1 MNTTTIDGLSWRRL
15 VMSGAAAL
23 QNKRE
28 TVNNLNVFPVP
39 DGDTGTNMSMTMT
52 GVLAGNHGG
61 LSSVAA
67 YSAAVAK
74 DMMRSARGNSGVILS
89 LFFRGMARAFD
100 GYDTATPAVLLEA
113 VKQGAK
119 SAAAAVEK
127 PVEGTILTVMR
138 ECATDITVTDDTD
151 FEQLLCRLHDKAE
164 AVLAKT
170 PEMLPALRR
179 ARVVDSGGYGFCRIL
194 EGMKRAMLGE
204 ELTNTDA
211 EEAEVRPAADFE
223 AFDTEEITFT
233 FCTECLVDL
242 HRELSEKTA
251 AKLKK
256 TLSAMGDSMVFTY
269 DEEMLKLHIHTDEPL
284 KVLAMMFPLGAFRAS
299 KIENMKLQH
308 TGIIAA
314 AEGVPEKAPEKPKKP
329 YGIFAVSPGDG
340 FSDVFKELG
349 ADGIIAG
356 GQSMNPSAEDILDAI
371 RACPCETAIVLPN
384 NGNIIMAARQAAEL
398 ESDTNVIVIPTK
410 TLPQGISALFAFN
423 ETRSPEENA
432 EEMTE
437 AARAVTTL
445 SFTRAVRDAE
455 VDGKKV
461 REKQVLGLQDG
472 KVRSAEESYADA
484 VTSMIPLI
492 SDRELITLYYGQG
505 VKEDTAESMEQLL
518 TEAFGNAA
526 EVSLVYGGQPLYP
539 FIISAE

>member
-1 MNTTTIDGLSWRRL
+1 MNTTTIDGLEWRRL
-15 VMSGAAAL
+15 VMSGAAVL
-23 QNKRE
+23 KSNCDV
-28 TVNNLNVFPVP
+28 VNNLNVFPVP

-52 GVLAGNHGG
+52 GVLAGNHAGVA
-61 LSSVAA
+61 SVAS
-67 YSAAVAK
+67 YSAAIAK
-74 DMMRSARGNSGVILS
+74 DMMRAARGNSGVILS

-100 GYDTATPAVLLEA
+100 GHDTITPSILLDAVR
-113 VKQGAK
+113 QGAK
-119 SAAAAVEK
+119 AAAAAVEK

-138 ECATDITVTDDTD
+138 ECAANINVSDNTPFEHLIDD
-151 FEQLLCRLHDKAE
+151 LHSSAE

-194 EGMKRAMLGE
+194 EGMKRAIFGE
-204 ELTNTDA
+204 KVQDVA
-211 EEAEVRPAADFE
+211 PAEVEVNQAASFE
-223 AFDTEEITFT
+223 AFSTDEITFA

-242 HRELSEKTA
+242 HRELSDKTVSR
-251 AKLKK
+251 LKK

-269 DEEMLKLHIHTDEPL
+269 DEEILKLHIHTDEPL
-284 KVLAMMFPLGAFRAS
+284 KVLAMIFPLGALRAS

-308 TGIIAA
+308 TELIQA
-314 AEGVPEKAPEKPKKP
+314 AEEKPVSVPKKP

-356 GQSMNPSAEDILDAI
+356 GQSMNPSAEDILDAM
-371 RACPCETAIVLPN
+371 RQCPCETAIVLPN

-398 ESDTNVIVIPTK
+398 MEDTRVIVIPTK

-423 ETRSPEENA
+423 ETRSPDENA

-437 AARAVTTL
+437 AASAVTTL

-455 VDGKKV
+455 VDGKTVKA
-461 REKQVLGLQDG
+461 RQFLGLQDG
-472 KVRSAEESYADA
+472 KVRSAEDRIEDA
-484 VTSMIPLI
+484 VTSMIPLV

-505 VKEDTAESMEQLL
+505 VKEDAAEAVEQLL
-518 TEAFGNAA
+518 ADTLGNSA
-526 EVSLVYGGQPLYP
+526 EVSMVYGGQPLYP

>member
-1 MNTTTIDGLSWRRL
+1 MNTTTIDGPLWRRL
-15 VMSGAAAL
+15 VMSGAATL
-23 QNKRE
+23 NNKRE

-61 LSSVAA
+61 VASVAA
-67 YSAAVAK
+67 YSAAIAK

-100 GYDTATPAVLLEA
+100 GYDTITPAVLLDA

-119 SAAAAVEK
+119 AAAAAVEK

-138 ECATDITVTDDTD
+138 ECATDITVNEDTY
-151 FEQLLCRLHDKAE
+151 FEQLLDRLHDNAE

-194 EGMKRAMLGE
+194 EGMKRAIFGE
-204 ELTNTDA
+204 ETANTAVD
-211 EEAEVRPAADFE
+211 EAEVRPAADFE
-223 AFDTEEITFT
+223 AFSTEEITFA

-242 HRELSEKTA
+242 HRQLSDKTA

-269 DEEMLKLHIHTDEPL
+269 DEEILKLHIHTDEPL
-284 KVLAMMFPLGAFRAS
+284 KVLAMIFPLGALRAS

-308 TGIIAA
+308 TGLIEA
-314 AEGVPEKAPEKPKKP
+314 AEQAPEQPKKP

-371 RACPCETAIVLPN
+371 KQCPCETAIVLPN
-384 NGNIIMAARQAAEL
+384 NSNIIMAARQAAEL
-398 ESDTNVIVIPTK
+398 ASGTNVIVIPTK

-423 ETRSPEENA
+423 EAREPEENA

-437 AARAVTTL
+437 AASAVTTL

-461 REKQVLGLQDG
+461 KERQVLGLQDG
-472 KVRSAEESYADA
+472 QVKSAEESYADA

-505 VKEDTAESMEQLL
+505 VKEDAAEDMEQLL
-518 TEAFGNAA
+518 ADAFGNSA
-526 EVSLVYGGQPLYP
+526 EVSVVYGGQPLYP

>member
-1 MNTTTIDGLSWRRL
+1 MNTTTIDGLEWRRL
-15 VMSGAAAL
+15 VMSGAAVL
-23 QNKRE
+23 KSNCDV
-28 TVNNLNVFPVP
+28 VNNLNVFPVP

-52 GVLAGNHGG
+52 GVLAGNHAGVA
-61 LSSVAA
+61 SVAS
-67 YSAAVAK
+67 YSAAIAK
-74 DMMRSARGNSGVILS
+74 DMMRAARGNSGVILS

-100 GYDTATPAVLLEA
+100 GHDTITPSILLDAVR
-113 VKQGAK
+113 QGAK

-138 ECATDITVTDDTD
+138 ECAANISVSDNTHFENLLDD
-151 FEQLLCRLHDKAE
+151 LHSSAE
-164 AVLAKT
+164 VVLAKT

-194 EGMKRAMLGE
+194 EGMKRAIRGE
-204 ELTNTDA
+204 QVQDTAT
-211 EEAEVRPAADFE
+211 AEVEVNQAANFE
-223 AFDTEEITFT
+223 AFSTDEITFA

-242 HRELSEKTA
+242 YRELSDKTVS
-251 AKLKK
+251 KLKK

-269 DEEMLKLHIHTDEPL
+269 DEEILKLHIHTDEPL
-284 KVLAMMFPLGAFRAS
+284 KVLAMIFPLGALRAS

-308 TGIIAA
+308 TGLIQA
-314 AEGVPEKAPEKPKKP
+314 AEEKPVTIPKKP

-356 GQSMNPSAEDILDAI
+356 GQSMNPSAEDILDAM
-371 RACPCETAIVLPN
+371 RKCPCETAIVLPN

-398 ESDTNVIVIPTK
+398 MEDTQVIVIPTK

-423 ETRSPEENA
+423 ENRTPDENA

-437 AARAVTTL
+437 AASAVTTL

-455 VDGKKV
+455 VDGKTVKA
-461 REKQVLGLQDG
+461 RQFLGLQDG
-472 KVRSAEESYADA
+472 KVKSAEDRIEDA
-484 VTSMIPLI
+484 VTSMIPLV

-505 VKEDTAESMEQLL
+505 VKEDTAEAVEQLL
-518 TEAFGNAA
+518 ADTLGNSA
-526 EVSLVYGGQPLYP
+526 EVSMVYGGQPLYP

>member
-1 MNTTTIDGLSWRRL
+1 MNTTTIDGPLWRRL
-15 VMSGAAAL
+15 VMSGAATL
-23 QNKRE
+23 NNKRE

-61 LSSVAA
+61 VASVAA
-67 YSAAVAK
+67 YSAAIAK

-100 GYDTATPAVLLEA
+100 GYDTITPAVLLDA

-119 SAAAAVEK
+119 AAAAAVEK

-138 ECATDITVTDDTD
+138 ECATDITVNEDTY
-151 FEQLLCRLHDKAE
+151 FEQLLDRLHDNAE

-194 EGMKRAMLGE
+194 EGMKRAIFGE
-204 ELTNTDA
+204 ETANTA
-211 EEAEVRPAADFE
+211 VEEAEVRPAADFE
-223 AFDTEEITFT
+223 AFSTEEITFA

-242 HRELSEKTA
+242 HRQLSDKTA

-269 DEEMLKLHIHTDEPL
+269 DEEILKLHIHTDEPL
-284 KVLAMMFPLGAFRAS
+284 KVLAMIFPLGALRAS

-308 TGIIAA
+308 TGLIEA
-314 AEGVPEKAPEKPKKP
+314 AEQAPEQPKKP

-371 RACPCETAIVLPN
+371 KQCPCETAIVLPN
-384 NGNIIMAARQAAEL
+384 NSNIIMAARQAAEL
-398 ESDTNVIVIPTK
+398 ASGTNVIVIPTK

-423 ETRSPEENA
+423 EAREPKENA

-437 AARAVTTL
+437 AASAVTTL

-461 REKQVLGLQDG
+461 KERQVLGLQDG
-472 KVRSAEESYADA
+472 KVKSAEESYADA

-505 VKEDTAESMEQLL
+505 VKEDAAEDMEQLL
-518 TEAFGNAA
+518 ADAFGNSA
-526 EVSLVYGGQPLYP
+526 EVSVVYGGQPLYP

>member
-1 MNTTTIDGLSWRRL
+1 MNTTTIDGPLWRRL
-15 VMSGAAAL
+15 VMSGAATL
-23 QNKRE
+23 NNKRE

-61 LSSVAA
+61 VASVAA
-67 YSAAVAK
+67 YSAAIAK

-100 GYDTATPAVLLEA
+100 GYDTITPAVLLDA

-119 SAAAAVEK
+119 AAAAAVEK

-138 ECATDITVTDDTD
+138 ECATDITVNEDTY
-151 FEQLLCRLHDKAE
+151 FEQLLDRLHDNAE

-194 EGMKRAMLGE
+194 EGMKRAIFGE
-204 ELTNTDA
+204 ETANTAVD
-211 EEAEVRPAADFE
+211 EAEVRPAADFE
-223 AFDTEEITFT
+223 AFSTEEITFA

-242 HRELSEKTA
+242 HRQLSDKTA

-269 DEEMLKLHIHTDEPL
+269 DEEILKLHIHTDEPL
-284 KVLAMMFPLGAFRAS
+284 KVLAMIFPLGALRAS

-308 TGIIAA
+308 TGLIEA
-314 AEGVPEKAPEKPKKP
+314 AEQAPEQPKKP

-371 RACPCETAIVLPN
+371 KQCPCETAIVLPN
-384 NGNIIMAARQAAEL
+384 NSNIIMAARQAAEL
-398 ESDTNVIVIPTK
+398 ASGTNVIVIPTK

-423 ETRSPEENA
+423 EARGPEENA

-437 AARAVTTL
+437 AASAVTTL

-461 REKQVLGLQDG
+461 KERQVLGLQDG
-472 KVRSAEESYADA
+472 KVKSAEESYADA

-505 VKEDTAESMEQLL
+505 VKEDAAEDMEQLL
-518 TEAFGNAA
+518 ADAFGNSA
-526 EVSLVYGGQPLYP
+526 EVSVVYGGQPLYP

>member
-1 MNTTTIDGLSWRRL
+1 MNTTTIDGLEWRRL
-15 VMSGAAAL
+15 VMSGAAVL
-23 QNKRE
+23 KSNCDV
-28 TVNNLNVFPVP
+28 VNNLNVFPVP

-52 GVLAGNHGG
+52 GVLAGNHAGVT
-61 LSSVAA
+61 SVAS
-67 YSAAVAK
+67 YSAAIAK
-74 DMMRSARGNSGVILS
+74 DMMRAARGNSGVILS

-100 GYDTATPAVLLEA
+100 GHDTITPSILLDAVR
-113 VKQGAK
+113 QGAK
-119 SAAAAVEK
+119 AAAAAVEK

-138 ECATDITVTDDTD
+138 ECAVNINISDDTH
-151 FEQLLCRLHDKAE
+151 FENLIDDLHSNAE

-194 EGMKRAMLGE
+194 EGMKRAILGE
-204 ELTNTDA
+204 QVQDTA
-211 EEAEVRPAADFE
+211 PAEVEVNQAASFE
-223 AFDTEEITFT
+223 AFSTDEITFA

-242 HRELSEKTA
+242 HRELSDKTVS
-251 AKLKK
+251 KLKK

-269 DEEMLKLHIHTDEPL
+269 DEEILKLHIHTDEPL
-284 KVLAMMFPLGAFRAS
+284 KVLAMIFPLGALRAS

-308 TGIIAA
+308 TGLIQA
-314 AEGVPEKAPEKPKKP
+314 AEQAPVSIPKKP

-356 GQSMNPSAEDILDAI
+356 GQSMNPSAEDILDAM
-371 RACPCETAIVLPN
+371 RQCPCETAIVLPN

-398 ESDTNVIVIPTK
+398 MEDTRVIVIPTK

-423 ETRSPEENA
+423 ETRSPDENT

-437 AARAVTTL
+437 AAHAVTTL

-455 VDGKKV
+455 VDGKTVKA
-461 REKQVLGLQDG
+461 RQFLGLQDG
-472 KVRSAEESYADA
+472 KVKSAEDCIEDA
-484 VTSMIPLI
+484 VTSMIPLV

-505 VKEDTAESMEQLL
+505 VKEDTAEAVEQLL
-518 TEAFGNAA
+518 ADTLGNSA
-526 EVSLVYGGQPLYP
+526 EVSMVYGGQPLYP

>member
-1 MNTTTIDGLSWRRL
+1 MNTTTIDGPLWRRL
-15 VMSGAAAL
+15 VMSGAATL
-23 QNKRE
+23 NNKRE

-61 LSSVAA
+61 VASVAA
-67 YSAAVAK
+67 YSAAIAK

-100 GYDTATPAVLLEA
+100 GYDTITPAVLLDA

-119 SAAAAVEK
+119 AAAAAVEK

-138 ECATDITVTDDTD
+138 ECATDITVNEDTY
-151 FEQLLCRLHDKAE
+151 FEQLLDRLHDNAE

-194 EGMKRAMLGE
+194 EGMKRAIFGE
-204 ELTNTDA
+204 ETANTAVD
-211 EEAEVRPAADFE
+211 EAEVRPAADFE
-223 AFDTEEITFT
+223 AFSTEEITFA

-242 HRELSEKTA
+242 HRQLSDKTA

-269 DEEMLKLHIHTDEPL
+269 DEEILKLHIHTDEPL
-284 KVLAMMFPLGAFRAS
+284 KVLAMIFPLGALRAS

-308 TGIIAA
+308 TGLIEA
-314 AEGVPEKAPEKPKKP
+314 AEQAPEQPKKP

-371 RACPCETAIVLPN
+371 KQCPCETAIVLPN
-384 NGNIIMAARQAAEL
+384 NSNIIMAARQAAEL
-398 ESDTNVIVIPTK
+398 ASGTNVIVIPTK

-423 ETRSPEENA
+423 ETRGPEENA

-437 AARAVTTL
+437 AASAVTTL

-461 REKQVLGLQDG
+461 KERQVLGLQDG
-472 KVRSAEESYADA
+472 KVKSAEESYADA

-505 VKEDTAESMEQLL
+505 VKEDAAEDMEQLL
-518 TEAFGNAA
+518 ADAFGNNA
-526 EVSLVYGGQPLYP
+526 EISVVYGGQPLYP

>member
-1 MNTTTIDGLSWRRL
+1 MNTTTIDGPLWRRL
-15 VMSGAAAL
+15 VMSGAATL
-23 QNKRE
+23 NNKRE

-61 LSSVAA
+61 VASVAA
-67 YSAAVAK
+67 YSAAIAK

-100 GYDTATPAVLLEA
+100 GYDTITPAVLLDA

-119 SAAAAVEK
+119 AAAAAVEK

-138 ECATDITVTDDTD
+138 ECATDITVNEDTY
-151 FEQLLCRLHDKAE
+151 FEQLLDRLHDNAE

-194 EGMKRAMLGE
+194 EGMKRAIFGE
-204 ELTNTDA
+204 ETANTA
-211 EEAEVRPAADFE
+211 VEEAEVRPAADFE
-223 AFDTEEITFT
+223 AFSTEEITFA

-242 HRELSEKTA
+242 HRQLSDKTA

-269 DEEMLKLHIHTDEPL
+269 DEEILKLHIHTDEPL
-284 KVLAMMFPLGAFRAS
+284 KVLAMIFPLGSLRAS

-308 TGIIAA
+308 TGLIEA
-314 AEGVPEKAPEKPKKP
+314 AEQAPEQPKKP

-371 RACPCETAIVLPN
+371 KQCPCETAIVLPN
-384 NGNIIMAARQAAEL
+384 NSNIIMAARQAAEL
-398 ESDTNVIVIPTK
+398 ASGTNVIVIPTK

-423 ETRSPEENA
+423 EAREPEENA

-437 AARAVTTL
+437 AASAVTTL

-461 REKQVLGLQDG
+461 KERQVLGLQDG
-472 KVRSAEESYADA
+472 KVKSAEESYADA

-505 VKEDTAESMEQLL
+505 VKEDAAEDMEQLL
-518 TEAFGNAA
+518 ADAFGNNA
-526 EVSLVYGGQPLYP
+526 EVSVVYGGQPLYP

>member
-1 MNTTTIDGLSWRRL
+1 MNTTTIDGPLWRRL
-15 VMSGAAAL
+15 VMSGAATL
-23 QNKRE
+23 NNKRE

-61 LSSVAA
+61 VASVAA
-67 YSAAVAK
+67 YSAAIAK

-100 GYDTATPAVLLEA
+100 GYDTITPAVLLDA

-119 SAAAAVEK
+119 AAAAAVEK
-127 PVEGTILTVMR
+127 PVEGTILTVLR
-138 ECATDITVTDDTD
+138 ECATDITVNEDTY
-151 FEQLLCRLHDKAE
+151 FEQLLDRLHDNAE

-194 EGMKRAMLGE
+194 EGMKRAIFGE
-204 ELTNTDA
+204 ETANTA
-211 EEAEVRPAADFE
+211 VEEAEVRPAADFE
-223 AFDTEEITFT
+223 AFSTEEITFA

-242 HRELSEKTA
+242 HRQLSDKTA

-269 DEEMLKLHIHTDEPL
+269 DEEILKLHIHTDEPL
-284 KVLAMMFPLGAFRAS
+284 KVLAMIFPLGALRAS

-308 TGIIAA
+308 TGLIEA
-314 AEGVPEKAPEKPKKP
+314 AEQAPEQPKKP

-371 RACPCETAIVLPN
+371 KQCPCETAIVLPN
-384 NGNIIMAARQAAEL
+384 NSNIIMAARQAAEL
-398 ESDTNVIVIPTK
+398 ASGTNVIVIPTK

-423 ETRSPEENA
+423 EARGPEENA

-437 AARAVTTL
+437 AASAVTTL

-461 REKQVLGLQDG
+461 KERQVLGLQDG
-472 KVRSAEESYADA
+472 KVKSAEESYADA

-505 VKEDTAESMEQLL
+505 VKEDAAEDMEQLL
-518 TEAFGNAA
+518 ADAFGNSA
-526 EVSLVYGGQPLYP
+526 EVSVVYGGQPLYP

>member
-1 MNTTTIDGLSWRRL
+1 MNTTTIDGLEWRRL
-15 VMSGAAAL
+15 VMSGAAVL
-23 QNKRE
+23 KSNCDV
-28 TVNNLNVFPVP
+28 VNNLNVFPVP

-52 GVLAGNHGG
+52 GVLAGNHAGVA
-61 LSSVAA
+61 SVAS
-67 YSAAVAK
+67 YSAAIAK
-74 DMMRSARGNSGVILS
+74 DMMRAARGNSGVILS

-100 GYDTATPAVLLEA
+100 GHDTITPSILLDAVR
-113 VKQGAK
+113 QGAK

-138 ECATDITVTDDTD
+138 ECAANISVSDNTHFENLLDD
-151 FEQLLCRLHDKAE
+151 LHSSAE
-164 AVLAKT
+164 VVLAKT

-194 EGMKRAMLGE
+194 EGMKRAIRGE
-204 ELTNTDA
+204 QVQDTAT
-211 EEAEVRPAADFE
+211 AEVEVNQAANFE
-223 AFDTEEITFT
+223 AFSTDEITFA

-242 HRELSEKTA
+242 YRELSDKTVSR
-251 AKLKK
+251 LKK

-269 DEEMLKLHIHTDEPL
+269 DEEILKLHIHTDEPL
-284 KVLAMMFPLGAFRAS
+284 KVLAMIFPLGALRAS

-308 TGIIAA
+308 TGLIQA
-314 AEGVPEKAPEKPKKP
+314 AEEKPVTIPKKP

-356 GQSMNPSAEDILDAI
+356 GQSMNPSAEDILDAM
-371 RACPCETAIVLPN
+371 RKCPCETAIVLPN

-398 ESDTNVIVIPTK
+398 MEDTRVIVIPTK

-423 ETRSPEENA
+423 DNRTPDENA

-437 AARAVTTL
+437 AASAVTTL

-455 VDGKKV
+455 VDGKTVKA
-461 REKQVLGLQDG
+461 RQFLGLQDG
-472 KVRSAEESYADA
+472 KVKSAEDRIEDA
-484 VTSMIPLI
+484 VTSMIPLV

-505 VKEDTAESMEQLL
+505 VKEDTAEAVEQLL
-518 TEAFGNAA
+518 ADTLGNSA
-526 EVSLVYGGQPLYP
+526 EVSMVYGGQPLYP

>member
-1 MNTTTIDGLSWRRL
+1 MNTTTIDGPLWRRL
-15 VMSGAAAL
+15 VMSGAATL
-23 QNKRE
+23 NNKRE

-61 LSSVAA
+61 VASVAA
-67 YSAAVAK
+67 YSAAIAK

-100 GYDTATPAVLLEA
+100 GYDTITPAVLLDA

-119 SAAAAVEK
+119 AAAAAVEK

-138 ECATDITVTDDTD
+138 ECATDITVNEDTY
-151 FEQLLCRLHDKAE
+151 FEQLLDRLHDNAE

-194 EGMKRAMLGE
+194 EGMKRAIFGE
-204 ELTNTDA
+204 ETANTAVD
-211 EEAEVRPAADFE
+211 EAEVRPAADFE
-223 AFDTEEITFT
+223 AFSTEEITFA

-242 HRELSEKTA
+242 HRQLSDKTA

-269 DEEMLKLHIHTDEPL
+269 DEEILKLHIHTDEPL
-284 KVLAMMFPLGAFRAS
+284 KVLAMIFPLGALRAS

-308 TGIIAA
+308 TGLIEA
-314 AEGVPEKAPEKPKKP
+314 AEQAPEQPKKP

-371 RACPCETAIVLPN
+371 KQCPCETAIVLPN
-384 NGNIIMAARQAAEL
+384 NSNIIMAARQAAEL
-398 ESDTNVIVIPTK
+398 ASGTNVIVIPTK

-423 ETRSPEENA
+423 EAREPEENA

-437 AARAVTTL
+437 AASAVTTL

-461 REKQVLGLQDG
+461 KERQVLGLQDG
-472 KVRSAEESYADA
+472 KVKSAEESYADA

-505 VKEDTAESMEQLL
+505 VKEDAAEDMEQLL
-518 TEAFGNAA
+518 ADAFGNSA
-526 EVSLVYGGQPLYP
+526 EVSVVYGGQPLYP

>member
-1 MNTTTIDGLSWRRL
+1 MNTTTIDGPLWRRL
-15 VMSGAAAL
+15 VMSGAATL
-23 QNKRE
+23 NNKRE

-61 LSSVAA
+61 VASVAA
-67 YSAAVAK
+67 YSAAIAK

-100 GYDTATPAVLLEA
+100 GYDTITPAVLLDA

-119 SAAAAVEK
+119 AAAAAVEK

-138 ECATDITVTDDTD
+138 ECATDITVNEDTY
-151 FEQLLCRLHDKAE
+151 FEQLLDRLHDNAE

-194 EGMKRAMLGE
+194 EGMKRAIFGE
-204 ELTNTDA
+204 ETANTA
-211 EEAEVRPAADFE
+211 VEEAEVRPAADFE
-223 AFDTEEITFT
+223 AFSTEEITFA

-242 HRELSEKTA
+242 HRQLSDKTA

-269 DEEMLKLHIHTDEPL
+269 DEEILKLHIHTDEPL
-284 KVLAMMFPLGAFRAS
+284 KVLAMIFPLGALRAS

-308 TGIIAA
+308 TGLIEA
-314 AEGVPEKAPEKPKKP
+314 AEQAPEQPKKP

-356 GQSMNPSAEDILDAI
+356 GQSMNPSADDILVAI
-371 RACPCETAIVLPN
+371 KQCPCETAIVLPN
-384 NGNIIMAARQAAEL
+384 NSNIIMAARQAAEL
-398 ESDTNVIVIPTK
+398 ASGTNVIVIPTK
-410 TLPQGISALFAFN
+410 TLPQGLSALFAFN
-423 ETRSPEENA
+423 EAREPEENA

-437 AARAVTTL
+437 AASAVTTL

-461 REKQVLGLQDG
+461 KERQVLGLQDG
-472 KVRSAEESYADA
+472 KVKSAEESYADA

-505 VKEDTAESMEQLL
+505 VKEDAAEDMEQLL
-518 TEAFGNAA
+518 ANAFGNNA
-526 EVSLVYGGQPLYP
+526 EVSVVYGGQPLYP

>member
-1 MNTTTIDGLSWRRL
+1 MNTTTIDGPLWRRL
-15 VMSGAAAL
+15 VMSGAATL
-23 QNKRE
+23 NNKRE

-61 LSSVAA
+61 VASVAA
-67 YSAAVAK
+67 YSAAIAK

-100 GYDTATPAVLLEA
+100 GYDTITPAVLLDA

-119 SAAAAVEK
+119 AAAAAVEK

-138 ECATDITVTDDTD
+138 ECATDITVNEDTY
-151 FEQLLCRLHDKAE
+151 FEQLLDRLHDNAE

-194 EGMKRAMLGE
+194 EGMKRAIFGE
-204 ELTNTDA
+204 ETANTA
-211 EEAEVRPAADFE
+211 VEEAEVRPAADFE
-223 AFDTEEITFT
+223 AFSTEEITFA

-242 HRELSEKTA
+242 HRQLSDKTA

-269 DEEMLKLHIHTDEPL
+269 DEEILKLHIHTDEPL
-284 KVLAMMFPLGAFRAS
+284 KVLAMIFPLGALRAS

-308 TGIIAA
+308 TGLIEA
-314 AEGVPEKAPEKPKKP
+314 AEQAPEQPKKP

-371 RACPCETAIVLPN
+371 KQCPCETAIVLPN
-384 NGNIIMAARQAAEL
+384 NSNIIMAARQAAEL
-398 ESDTNVIVIPTK
+398 ASGTNVIVIPTK

-423 ETRSPEENA
+423 ETREPEENA

-437 AARAVTTL
+437 AASAVTTL

-461 REKQVLGLQDG
+461 KERQVLGLQDG
-472 KVRSAEESYADA
+472 KVKSAEESYADA

-505 VKEDTAESMEQLL
+505 VKEDAAEDMEQLL
-518 TEAFGNAA
+518 ADAFGNSA
-526 EVSLVYGGQPLYP
+526 EVSVVYGGQPLYP

>member
-1 MNTTTIDGLSWRRL
+1 MNTTTIDGPLWRRL
-15 VMSGAAAL
+15 VMSGAATL
-23 QNKRE
+23 NNKRE

-61 LSSVAA
+61 VASVAA
-67 YSAAVAK
+67 YSAAIAK

-89 LFFRGMARAFD
+89 LFFCGMARAFD
-100 GYDTATPAVLLEA
+100 GYDTITPAVLLDA

-119 SAAAAVEK
+119 AAAAAVEK

-138 ECATDITVTDDTD
+138 ECATDITVNEDTY
-151 FEQLLCRLHDKAE
+151 FEQLLDRLHDNAE

-194 EGMKRAMLGE
+194 EGMKRAIFGE
-204 ELTNTDA
+204 ETANTA
-211 EEAEVRPAADFE
+211 VEEAEVRPAADFE
-223 AFDTEEITFT
+223 AFSTEEITFA

-242 HRELSEKTA
+242 HRQLSDKTA

-269 DEEMLKLHIHTDEPL
+269 DEEILKLHIHTDEPL
-284 KVLAMMFPLGAFRAS
+284 KVLAMIFPLGALRAS

-308 TGIIAA
+308 TGLIEA
-314 AEGVPEKAPEKPKKP
+314 AEQAPEQPKKP

-371 RACPCETAIVLPN
+371 KQCPCETAIVLPN
-384 NGNIIMAARQAAEL
+384 NSNIIMAARQAAEL
-398 ESDTNVIVIPTK
+398 ASGTNVIVIPTK

-423 ETRSPEENA
+423 EARGPEENA

-437 AARAVTTL
+437 AASAVTTL

-461 REKQVLGLQDG
+461 KERQVLGLQDG
-472 KVRSAEESYADA
+472 KVKSAEESYADA

-505 VKEDTAESMEQLL
+505 VKEDAAEDMEQLL
-518 TEAFGNAA
+518 ADAFGNSA
-526 EVSLVYGGQPLYP
+526 EVSVVYGGQPLYP

>member
-1 MNTTTIDGLSWRRL
+1 MNTTTIDGPLWRRL
-15 VMSGAAAL
+15 VMSGAATL
-23 QNKRE
+23 NNKRE

-61 LSSVAA
+61 VASVAA
-67 YSAAVAK
+67 YSAAIAK

-100 GYDTATPAVLLEA
+100 GYDTITPAVLLDA

-119 SAAAAVEK
+119 AAAAAVEK

-138 ECATDITVTDDTD
+138 ECATDITVNEDTY
-151 FEQLLCRLHDKAE
+151 FEQLLDRLHDNAE

-194 EGMKRAMLGE
+194 EGMKRAIFGE
-204 ELTNTDA
+204 ETANTA
-211 EEAEVRPAADFE
+211 VEEAEVRPAADFE
-223 AFDTEEITFT
+223 AFSTEEITFA

-242 HRELSEKTA
+242 HRQLSDKTA

-269 DEEMLKLHIHTDEPL
+269 DEEILKLHIHTDEPL
-284 KVLAMMFPLGAFRAS
+284 KVLAMIFPLGALRAS

-308 TGIIAA
+308 TGLIEA
-314 AEGVPEKAPEKPKKP
+314 AEQAPEQPKKP

-371 RACPCETAIVLPN
+371 KQCPCETAIVLPN
-384 NGNIIMAARQAAEL
+384 NSNIIMAARQAAEL
-398 ESDTNVIVIPTK
+398 ASGTNVIVIPTK

-423 ETRSPEENA
+423 ETREPEENA

-437 AARAVTTL
+437 AASAVTTL

-461 REKQVLGLQDG
+461 KERQVLGLQDG
-472 KVRSAEESYADA
+472 KVKSAEESYADA

-505 VKEDTAESMEQLL
+505 VKEDAAEDMEQLL
-518 TEAFGNAA
+518 ADAFGNNA
-526 EVSLVYGGQPLYP
+526 EVSVVYGGQPLYP

>member
-1 MNTTTIDGLSWRRL
+1 MNTTTIDGLEWRRL
-15 VMSGAAAL
+15 VMSGAAVL
-23 QNKRE
+23 KSNCDV
-28 TVNNLNVFPVP
+28 VNNLNVFPVP

-52 GVLAGNHGG
+52 GVLAGNHAGVA
-61 LSSVAA
+61 SVAS
-67 YSAAVAK
+67 YSAAIAK
-74 DMMRSARGNSGVILS
+74 DMMRAARGNSGVILS

-100 GYDTATPAVLLEA
+100 GHDTITPSILLDAVR
-113 VKQGAK
+113 QGAK

-138 ECATDITVTDDTD
+138 ECAANISVSDNTHFENLLDD
-151 FEQLLCRLHDKAE
+151 LHSSAE
-164 AVLAKT
+164 VVLAKT

-194 EGMKRAMLGE
+194 EGMKRAIRGE
-204 ELTNTDA
+204 QVQDTAT
-211 EEAEVRPAADFE
+211 AEVEVNQAANFE
-223 AFDTEEITFT
+223 AFSTDEITFA

-242 HRELSEKTA
+242 YRELSDKTVS
-251 AKLKK
+251 KLKK

-269 DEEMLKLHIHTDEPL
+269 DEEILKLHIHTDEPL
-284 KVLAMMFPLGAFRAS
+284 KVLAMIFPLGALRAS

-308 TGIIAA
+308 TGLIQA
-314 AEGVPEKAPEKPKKP
+314 AEEKPVTIPKKP

-356 GQSMNPSAEDILDAI
+356 GQSMNPSAEDILDAM
-371 RACPCETAIVLPN
+371 RKCPCETAIVLPN

-398 ESDTNVIVIPTK
+398 MEDTQVIVIPTK

-423 ETRSPEENA
+423 DNRTPDENA

-437 AARAVTTL
+437 AASAVTTL

-455 VDGKKV
+455 VDGKTVKA
-461 REKQVLGLQDG
+461 RQFLGLQDG
-472 KVRSAEESYADA
+472 KVKSAEDRIEDA
-484 VTSMIPLI
+484 VTSMIPLV

-505 VKEDTAESMEQLL
+505 VKEDTAEAVEQLL
-518 TEAFGNAA
+518 ADTLGNSA
-526 EVSLVYGGQPLYP
+526 EVSMVYGGQPLYP

>member
-1 MNTTTIDGLSWRRL
+1 MNTTTIDGPLWRRL
-15 VMSGAAAL
+15 VMSGAATL
-23 QNKRE
+23 NNKRE

-61 LSSVAA
+61 VASVAA
-67 YSAAVAK
+67 YSAAIAK

-100 GYDTATPAVLLEA
+100 GYDTITPAVLLDA

-119 SAAAAVEK
+119 AAAAAVEK

-138 ECATDITVTDDTD
+138 ECATDITVNEDTY
-151 FEQLLCRLHDKAE
+151 FEQLLDRLHDNAE

-194 EGMKRAMLGE
+194 EGMKRAIFGE
-204 ELTNTDA
+204 ETANTA
-211 EEAEVRPAADFE
+211 VEEAEVRPAADFE
-223 AFDTEEITFT
+223 AFSTEEITFA

-242 HRELSEKTA
+242 HRQLSDKTA

-256 TLSAMGDSMVFTY
+256 TLSDMGDSMVFTY
-269 DEEMLKLHIHTDEPL
+269 DEEILKLHIHTDEPL
-284 KVLAMMFPLGAFRAS
+284 KVLAMIFPLGALRAS

-308 TGIIAA
+308 TGLIEA
-314 AEGVPEKAPEKPKKP
+314 AEQAPEQPKKP

-356 GQSMNPSAEDILDAI
+356 GQSMNPSAEDILDTI
-371 RACPCETAIVLPN
+371 KQCPCETAIVLPN
-384 NGNIIMAARQAAEL
+384 NSNIIMAARQAAEL
-398 ESDTNVIVIPTK
+398 ASGTNVIVIPTK

-423 ETRSPEENA
+423 ETREPEENA

-437 AARAVTTL
+437 AASAVTTL

-461 REKQVLGLQDG
+461 KERQVLGLQDG
-472 KVRSAEESYADA
+472 KVKSAEESYTDA

-505 VKEDTAESMEQLL
+505 VKEDAAEDMEQLL
-518 TEAFGNAA
+518 ADAFGNNA
-526 EVSLVYGGQPLYP
+526 EVSVVYGGQPLYP

>member
-1 MNTTTIDGLSWRRL
+1 MNTTTIDGPLWRRL
-15 VMSGAAAL
+15 VMSGAATL
-23 QNKRE
+23 NNKRE

-61 LSSVAA
+61 VASVAA
-67 YSAAVAK
+67 YSAAIAK

-100 GYDTATPAVLLEA
+100 GYDTITPAVLLDA

-119 SAAAAVEK
+119 AAAAAVEK

-138 ECATDITVTDDTD
+138 ECATDITVNEDTY
-151 FEQLLCRLHDKAE
+151 FEQLLDRLHDNAE

-194 EGMKRAMLGE
+194 EGMKRAIFGE
-204 ELTNTDA
+204 ETANTA
-211 EEAEVRPAADFE
+211 VEEAEVRPAADFE
-223 AFDTEEITFT
+223 AFSTEEITFA

-242 HRELSEKTA
+242 HRQLSDKTA

-269 DEEMLKLHIHTDEPL
+269 DEEILKLHIHTDEPL
-284 KVLAMMFPLGAFRAS
+284 KVLAMIFPLGALRAS

-308 TGIIAA
+308 TGLIEA
-314 AEGVPEKAPEKPKKP
+314 AEQAPEQPKKP

-356 GQSMNPSAEDILDAI
+356 GQSMNPSADDILVAI
-371 RACPCETAIVLPN
+371 KQCPCETAIVLPN
-384 NGNIIMAARQAAEL
+384 NSNIIMAARQAAEL
-398 ESDTNVIVIPTK
+398 ASGTNVIVIPTK

-423 ETRSPEENA
+423 EAREPEENA

-437 AARAVTTL
+437 AASAVTTL

-461 REKQVLGLQDG
+461 KERQVLGLQDG
-472 KVRSAEESYADA
+472 KVKSAEESYADA

-505 VKEDTAESMEQLL
+505 VKEDAAEDMEQLL
-518 TEAFGNAA
+518 ANAFGNNA
-526 EVSLVYGGQPLYP
+526 EVSVVYGGQPLYP

>member
-1 MNTTTIDGLSWRRL
+1 MNTTTIDGPLWRRL
-15 VMSGAAAL
+15 VMSGAATL
-23 QNKRE
+23 NNKRE

-61 LSSVAA
+61 VASVAA
-67 YSAAVAK
+67 YSAAIAK

-100 GYDTATPAVLLEA
+100 GYDTITPAVLLDA

-119 SAAAAVEK
+119 AAAAAVEK

-138 ECATDITVTDDTD
+138 ECATDITVNEDTY
-151 FEQLLCRLHDKAE
+151 FEQLLDRLHDNAE

-194 EGMKRAMLGE
+194 EGMKRAIFGE
-204 ELTNTDA
+204 ETANTA
-211 EEAEVRPAADFE
+211 VEEAEVRPAADFE
-223 AFDTEEITFT
+223 AFSTEEITFA

-242 HRELSEKTA
+242 HRQLSDKTA

-269 DEEMLKLHIHTDEPL
+269 DEEILKLHIHTDEPL
-284 KVLAMMFPLGAFRAS
+284 KVLAMIFPLGALRAS

-308 TGIIAA
+308 TGLIEA
-314 AEGVPEKAPEKPKKP
+314 AEQAPEQPKKP

-371 RACPCETAIVLPN
+371 KQCPCETAIVLPN
-384 NGNIIMAARQAAEL
+384 NSNIIMAARQAAEL
-398 ESDTNVIVIPTK
+398 ASGTNVIVIPTK

-423 ETRSPEENA
+423 EAREPEENA

-437 AARAVTTL
+437 AASAVTTL

-461 REKQVLGLQDG
+461 KERQVLGLQDG
-472 KVRSAEESYADA
+472 KVKSAEESYADA

-505 VKEDTAESMEQLL
+505 VKEDAAEDMEQLL
-518 TEAFGNAA
+518 ADAFGNNA
-526 EVSLVYGGQPLYP
+526 EVSVVYGGQPLYP

>member
-1 MNTTTIDGLSWRRL
+1 MNTTTIDGPLWRRL
-15 VMSGAAAL
+15 VMSGAATL
-23 QNKRE
+23 NNKRE

-61 LSSVAA
+61 VASVAA
-67 YSAAVAK
+67 YSAAIAK

-100 GYDTATPAVLLEA
+100 GYDTITPAVLLDA

-119 SAAAAVEK
+119 AAAAAVEK

-138 ECATDITVTDDTD
+138 ECATDITVNEDTY
-151 FEQLLCRLHDKAE
+151 FEQLLDRLHDNAE

-194 EGMKRAMLGE
+194 EGMKRAIFGE
-204 ELTNTDA
+204 ETANTA
-211 EEAEVRPAADFE
+211 VEEAEVRPAADFE
-223 AFDTEEITFT
+223 AFSTEEITFS

-242 HRELSEKTA
+242 HRELSDKTA

-269 DEEMLKLHIHTDEPL
+269 DEEILKLHIHTDEPL
-284 KVLAMMFPLGAFRAS
+284 KVLAMIFPLGALRAS

-308 TGIIAA
+308 TGLIEA
-314 AEGVPEKAPEKPKKP
+314 AEQAPEQPKKP

-371 RACPCETAIVLPN
+371 KQCPCETAIVLPN
-384 NGNIIMAARQAAEL
+384 NSNIIMAARQAAEL
-398 ESDTNVIVIPTK
+398 ASGTNVIVIPTK

-423 ETRSPEENA
+423 EAREPEENA

-437 AARAVTTL
+437 AASAVTTL

-461 REKQVLGLQDG
+461 KERQVLGLQDG
-472 KVRSAEESYADA
+472 KVKSAEESYADA

-505 VKEDTAESMEQLL
+505 VKEDAAEDMEQLL
-518 TEAFGNAA
+518 ADAFGNNA
-526 EVSLVYGGQPLYP
+526 EVSVVYGGQPLYP

>member
-1 MNTTTIDGLSWRRL
+1 MNTTTIDGLNWRRL
-15 VMSGAAAL
+15 VMSGAAVL
-23 QNKRE
+23 KNKCDV
-28 TVNNLNVFPVP
+28 VNNLNVFPVP

-52 GVLAGNHGG
+52 GVLAGNHAGV
-61 LSSVAA
+61 SSVAA
-67 YSAAVAK
+67 YSAAIAK
-74 DMMRSARGNSGVILS
+74 DMMRAARGNSGVILS

-100 GYDTATPAVLLEA
+100 GHDTITPRLLLDA

-119 SAAAAVEK
+119 AAAAAVEK

-138 ECATDITVTDDTD
+138 ECATDISISDDTP
-151 FEQLLCRLHDKAE
+151 FEQLLDDLHGNAE
-164 AVLAKT
+164 VVLAKT

-194 EGMKRAMLGE
+194 EGMKRAILGE
-204 ELTNTDA
+204 ELTATAETDNT
-211 EEAEVRPAADFE
+211 EVRQAADFE
-223 AFDTEEITFT
+223 AFSTEEITFA

-242 HRELSEKTA
+242 HRELSDKTVSR
-251 AKLKK
+251 LKK
-256 TLSAMGDSMVFTY
+256 ALSAMGDSMVFTY
-269 DEEMLKLHIHTDEPL
+269 DEEILKLHIHTDEPL
-284 KVLAMMFPLGAFRAS
+284 KVLAMIFPLGALRAS

-308 TGIIAA
+308 TGLIQA
-314 AEGVPEKAPEKPKKP
+314 AEEQPVVIPKKP

-356 GQSMNPSAEDILDAI
+356 GQSMNPSADDILKAMQ
-371 RACPCETAIVLPN
+371 ACPCKTAIVLPN

-398 ESDTNVIVIPTK
+398 MTDTRVIVIPTK

-423 ETRSPEENA
+423 ETRTPDENL

-437 AARAVTTL
+437 AASAVTTL

-455 VDGKKV
+455 VDGKTVKA
-461 REKQVLGLQDG
+461 RQFLGLKDG
-472 KVRSAEESYADA
+472 KVKSAEDCIEDA
-484 VTSMIPLI
+484 VTSMIPLV

-505 VKEDTAESMEQLL
+505 VKEDAAEAVEHLL
-518 TEAFGNAA
+518 TDAFGNNA
-526 EVSLVYGGQPLYP
+526 EVSVVYGGQPLYP

>member
-1 MNTTTIDGLSWRRL
+1 MNTTTIDGPLWRRL
-15 VMSGAAAL
+15 VMSGAATL
-23 QNKRE
+23 NNKRE

-61 LSSVAA
+61 VASVAA
-67 YSAAVAK
+67 YSAAIAK

-100 GYDTATPAVLLEA
+100 GYDTITPAVLLDA

-119 SAAAAVEK
+119 AAAAAVEK

-138 ECATDITVTDDTD
+138 ECATDITVNEDTY
-151 FEQLLCRLHDKAE
+151 FEQLLDRLHDNAE

-194 EGMKRAMLGE
+194 EGMKRAIFGE
-204 ELTNTDA
+204 ETANTA
-211 EEAEVRPAADFE
+211 VEEAEVRPAADFE
-223 AFDTEEITFT
+223 AFSTEEITFA

-242 HRELSEKTA
+242 HRELSDKTA

-269 DEEMLKLHIHTDEPL
+269 DEEILKLHIHTDEPL
-284 KVLAMMFPLGAFRAS
+284 KVLAMIFPLGALRAS

-308 TGIIAA
+308 TGLIEA
-314 AEGVPEKAPEKPKKP
+314 AEQAPEQPKKP

-371 RACPCETAIVLPN
+371 KQCPCETAIVLPN
-384 NGNIIMAARQAAEL
+384 NSNIIMAARQAAEL
-398 ESDTNVIVIPTK
+398 ASGTNVIVIPTK

-423 ETRSPEENA
+423 EAREPEENA

-437 AARAVTTL
+437 AASAVTTL

-455 VDGKKV
+455 VDGQKV
-461 REKQVLGLQDG
+461 KERQVLGLQDG
-472 KVRSAEESYADA
+472 KVKSAEESYADA

-505 VKEDTAESMEQLL
+505 VKEDAAEDMEQLL
-518 TEAFGNAA
+518 ADAFGNNA
-526 EVSLVYGGQPLYP
+526 EVSVVYGGQPLYP